1 MVNKSQASR
10 KTWETLSKAGI
21 LYCRTKESLKNFWK
35 KWREYKVEE
44 WIDQIFGNET
54 KYSHNYS
61 EPIYPYAQLPSPKEK
76 KGK

>member
-44 WIDQIFGNET
+44 
-54 KYSHNYS
+54 
-61 EPIYPYAQLPSPKEK
+61 
-76 KGK
+76 